1 MSHDAP
7 LLPGGSTPPGRQHV
21 RPGTGS
27 TPIGE
32 YLFAFGTLALGCY
45 VLATANLIRVP
56 ASSSSLG
63 PKAFPYLVG
72 GVLLVTS
79 AIVLVGI
86 WRGKLGQ
93 AEEGEDVDA
102 AVSTDWVVVAKLVGF
117 FVLHCLAIGYLGWPL
132 AAALLF
138 AGSAWALGAKRWW
151 VAALTGIVLALV
163 IQVVFGRL
171 LGLSLP
177 PGPLLDWI
185 PFL

>member
-1 MSHDAP
+1 
-7 LLPGGSTPPGRQHV
+7 
-21 RPGTGS
+21 
-27 TPIGE
+27 
-32 YLFAFGTLALGCY
+32 
-45 VLATANLIRVP
+45 
-56 ASSSSLG
+56 
-63 PKAFPYLVG
+63 
-72 GVLLVTS
+72 VTS
-79 AIVLVGI
+79 AIVIVGI

-151 VAALTGIVLALV
+151 VAALTGIALALV
-163 IQVVFGRL
+163 IQVAFGRL